1 VSIEHATVRCGSRAH
16 VAAKPTLRVPT
27 ELCVPVKLRSR
38 PAFTLVE
45 LIVAAVV
52 GAMVAGAVAVSAGQL
67 WRTNLAASQRQQA
80 SARAEA
86 AASRISLDLLSAA
99 RDSDLLSARVS
110 ILDSGTGPSA
120 RDELLILTKSMRPV
134 RGEAGEAEGDL
145 QEAQYRVVGTAGG
158 AGSLWGRR
166 DPAMDEIVD
175 GGGIA
180 ESLVEGVMSVS
191 ITAYDG
197 EAWFEEWDSDRDGM
211 PHAVRI
217 SVEAAGDDGKTRA
230 TSRRLVAIDRVP
242 IPVVEEEE
250 TETEPGGVPADPGTS
265 GPTTSGGGTG
275 GGGGGAGGGPGG
287 GGPRPPGGPPP
298 GGGGAGRPGGP
309 PPGGGGGGPPGG
321 GGGGG
326 QGGGGQGGGGGGQGG
341 GGGGGGGGR
350 PGGGG

>member
-1 VSIEHATVRCGSRAH
+1 MSIVRARVRRGSPAFD
-16 VAAKPTLRVPT
+16 AARPTLRSPT
-27 ELCVPVKLRSR
+27 TLITLRSR
-38 PAFTLVE
+38 HAFTLVE

-110 ILDSGTGPSA
+110 ILDGGTGPSA

-134 RGEAGEAEGDL
+134 RDEAGEAEGDL

-180 ESLVEGVMSVS
+180 ESLVEGVVSVS

-197 EAWFEEWDSDRDGM
+197 ESWFEEWDSDRDGM

-242 IPVVEEEE
+242 IPIVEEEEE

-275 GGGGGAGGGPGG
+275 GGAGGGGGGAGG

-298 GGGGAGRPGGP
+298 GGGGGRPGGP
-309 PPGGGGGGPPGG
+309 PPGGGGGG
-321 GGGGG
+321 
-326 QGGGGQGGGGGGQGG
+326 QGGGGGGGQGG
-341 GGGGGGGGR
+341 GGGGGGGGQGGGGGGGGR

>member
-1 VSIEHATVRCGSRAH
+1 MSIERATVRRGSPAFD
-16 VAAKPTLRVPT
+16 AARPT
-27 ELCVPVKLRSR
+27 LRSR

-110 ILDSGTGPSA
+110 ILDGGTGPSA

-134 RGEAGEAEGDL
+134 RDEAGEAEGDL

-180 ESLVEGVMSVS
+180 ESLVEGIVSVS

-230 TSRRLVAIDRVP
+230 TSRRVIAIDRVP
-242 IPVVEEEE
+242 IPIVEEEEE

-275 GGGGGAGGGPGG
+275 GGGGGGGAGG

-298 GGGGAGRPGGP
+298 GGGGGRPGGP
-309 PPGGGGGGPPGG
+309 PPGGGGGG
-321 GGGGG
+321 GGGG
-326 QGGGGQGGGGGGQGG
+326 QGGGGGGGQGG
-341 GGGGGGGGR
+341 GGGGGGQGGGGGGGGR

>member
-1 VSIEHATVRCGSRAH
+1 VSIATATVRRRSLAH
-16 VAAKPTLRVPT
+16 DAATLP
-27 ELCVPVKLRSR
+27 LRTHR
-38 PAFTLVE
+38 RAFTLVE

-52 GAMVAGAVAVSAGQL
+52 GAMVASAVAVSAGQL

-86 AASRISLDLLSAA
+86 AASRISLDLLSTA
-99 RDSDLLSARVS
+99 RDADLLGARVS
-110 ILDSGTGPSA
+110 ILDGGTGPSA

-134 RGEAGEAEGDL
+134 RDDAGEAEGDL

-180 ESLVEGVMSVS
+180 ESLVEGIVSIS

-250 TETEPGGVPADPGTS
+250 EPQPDSAAPTPNPAAST
-265 GPTTSGGGTG
+265 GGGSAGGG
-275 GGGGGAGGGPGG
+275 GGGGGAGGGAG
-287 GGPRPPGGPPP
+287 GGPRPRPPS
-298 GGGGAGRPGGP
+298 GP
-309 PPGGGGGGPPGG
+309 PPGGGGGGPGV
-321 GGGGG
+321 GGG
-326 QGGGGQGGGGGGQGG
+326 QGGGGQGGGGGG
-341 GGGGGGGGR
+341 GGGR

>member
-1 VSIEHATVRCGSRAH
+1 VSIATATVRRGSLAYD
-16 VAAKPTLRVPT
+16 AATLP
-27 ELCVPVKLRSR
+27 LRTHR
-38 PAFTLVE
+38 RAFTLVE
-45 LIVAAVV
+45 LIVAALV

-86 AASRISLDLLSAA
+86 AASRISLDLLSTA
-99 RDSDLLSARVS
+99 RDADLLGARVS
-110 ILDSGTGPSA
+110 ILDGGTGPSA

-134 RGEAGEAEGDL
+134 RDDAGEAEGDL

-180 ESLVEGVMSVS
+180 ESLVEGIVSIS

-242 IPVVEEEE
+242 IPVAEEEE
-250 TETEPGGVPADPGTS
+250 EPQPDSAAPTPNPAAST
-265 GPTTSGGGTG
+265 GGGSAGGG
-275 GGGGGAGGGPGG
+275 GGGGGAGGGAG
-287 GGPRPPGGPPP
+287 GGPRPRPPS
-298 GGGGAGRPGGP
+298 GP
-309 PPGGGGGGPPGG
+309 PPGGGGGGPGA
-321 GGGGG
+321 GGG
-326 QGGGGQGGGGGGQGG
+326 QGGGGQGGGGGG
-341 GGGGGGGGR
+341 GGGR